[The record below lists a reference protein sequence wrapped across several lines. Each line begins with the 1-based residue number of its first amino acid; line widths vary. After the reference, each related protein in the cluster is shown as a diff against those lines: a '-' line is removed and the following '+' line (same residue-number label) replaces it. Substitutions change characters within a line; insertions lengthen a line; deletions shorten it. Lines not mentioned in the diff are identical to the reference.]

1 MAANVVAV
9 RPRAVVDSV
18 IVAPVSCGFGFRTRL
33 CRSPQRSRPMKPSVP
48 YVRVLDGGLGS
59 ELGKKGLLQTKDSLW
74 SARALVDNYQAI
86 VDVHASYIES
96 GSEVIATCSYQANV
110 DNLQAHLGVSPSEA
124 ERLIARSC
132 EAAFEARRKQR
143 PDRPNVLIA
152 GSVGPYGA
160 AKADLSEY
168 TGAYADAMS
177 VEEFVNWHR
186 PRVRCLVDAGVDLL
200 AFETI
205 PAAREALA
213 LVQLLRE
220 FPSAKAWSSFS
231 VSKDAP
237 LCTAKGEP
245 LADVFKDVHRA
256 DTSGQLVAVGVN
268 CCPPDAVKTI
278 FEKSGPLPIPFVAY
292 PNSGELY
299 SPSGWL
305 SGPKPSKPLSGY
317 VDEWIELNVT
327 HIGGCCRTGPA
338 DIRDVAVAVKIAN
351 ARRGH

>member
-1 MAANVVAV
+1 
-9 RPRAVVDSV
+9 
-18 IVAPVSCGFGFRTRL
+18 
-33 CRSPQRSRPMKPSVP
+33 MKTSGP

-59 ELGKKGLLQTKDSLW
+59 ELGKLGFLRPNDSLW
-74 SARALVDNYQAI
+74 SARVLVDNFQAI

-110 DNLQAHLGVSPSEA
+110 DNLQTHLGVSPSEA

-132 EAAFEARRKQR
+132 EAAFEARDKRS
-143 PDRPNVLIA
+143 DRPNVLVA

-177 VEEFVNWHR
+177 VEDFINWHR

-220 FPSAKAWSSFS
+220 FPNAKAWSSFS

-245 LADVFKDVHRA
+245 LAEVFKDVHRA
-256 DTSGQLVAVGVN
+256 DSAGQIIAVGVN
-268 CCPPDAVKTI
+268 CCHPDAVKTV
-278 FEKSGPLPIPFVAY
+278 FEKTGPLPIPFVAY

-305 SGPKPSKPLSGY
+305 VGPKPSKTLARY
-317 VDEWIELNVT
+317 VDEWVELNVT

-338 DIRDVAVAVKIAN
+338 DIRDVAEAVKIAN

>member
-1 MAANVVAV
+1 MGLI
-9 RPRAVVDSV
+9 RP
-18 IVAPVSCGFGFRTRL
+18 
-33 CRSPQRSRPMKPSVP
+33 
-48 YVRVLDGGLGS
+48 
-59 ELGKKGLLQTKDSLW
+59 KDSLW
-74 SARALVDNYQAI
+74 SARALVDNFQAI
-86 VDVHASYIES
+86 VDVHASYIDS
-96 GSEVIATCSYQANV
+96 GSDVIETCSYQANV
-110 DNLQAHLGVSPSEA
+110 DNLQAHLGLSPSEA

-132 EAAFEARRKQR
+132 EAAIEARNKRG
-143 PDRPNVLIA
+143 DRSGVLIA

-160 AKADLSEY
+160 AQADLSEY

-177 VEEFVNWHR
+177 VEDFVNWHR
-186 PRVRCLVDAGVDLL
+186 PRVRCLLDAGVDLL

-213 LVQLLRE
+213 LVRLLRE
-220 FPSAKAWSSFS
+220 FPGAKAWSSFS
-231 VSKDAP
+231 VSRDAA

-245 LADVFKDVHRA
+245 LDEVLKDVQRA
-256 DTSGQLVAVGVN
+256 DSSGQIVAVGVN
-268 CCPPDAVKTI
+268 CCPPDAVKAI
-278 FEKSGPLPIPFVAY
+278 FEKTGPLSIPFVAY

-305 SGPKPSKPLSGY
+305 LGPKPSKPLSGY

-338 DIRDVAVAVKIAN
+338 DIRDVAEAVKIAN